1 MLQIKKGVDVS
12 KYGFVKNALNGN
24 YYQQIGSNTNWL
36 FIQINEKNQLEFWV
50 THDISTPDA
59 ENFYDG
65 ESGFDV
71 NGLEEALS
79 EICYDDYNI
88 TEAFS
93 SLLAKLIA
101 DNVIEN

>member
-1 MLQIKKGVDVS
+1 
-12 KYGFVKNALNGN
+12 LNGY

-36 FIQINEKNQLEFWV
+36 FVQVNDKNEIEFSV
-50 THDISTPDA
+50 TYDISTPDA
-59 ENFYDG
+59 ENFYDS

-71 NGLEEALS
+71 RGLEEALS

-93 SLLAKLIA
+93 SLLAKLFA
-101 DNVIEN
+101 DSVIEL